1 MVVCTV
7 EGRYLF
13 FFFFFLERYRELI
26 ELKDQNNE
34 IIFETS

>member
-7 EGRYLF
+7 EGRYL

>member
-7 EGRYLF
+7 EGRYL
-13 FFFFFLERYRELI
+13 FFFFLERYRELI